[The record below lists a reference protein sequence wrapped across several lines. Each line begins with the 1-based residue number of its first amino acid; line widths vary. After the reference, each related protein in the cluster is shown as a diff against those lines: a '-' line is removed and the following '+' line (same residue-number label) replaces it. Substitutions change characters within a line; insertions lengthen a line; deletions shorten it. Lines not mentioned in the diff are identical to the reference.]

1 MSTATTKHEHFSSR
15 KNYEKSEPVDFN
27 RMAINFQKDT
37 MAQTAKARGPRA
49 LSHIERTNLF
59 KSRMITEKPCNRQS
73 ANLISCAESPMIDAK
88 LMKSNFLRGD
98 GETLYYYDRNE
109 LNPSN
114 Y

>member
-1 MSTATTKHEHFSSR
+1 VSTATTKHEHFSTR

-37 MAQTAKARGPRA
+37 MAKTAKARGPRA
-49 LSHIERTNLF
+49 FSHIERTNLF

-73 ANLISCAESPMIDAK
+73 ANLISCADEPMIDAK